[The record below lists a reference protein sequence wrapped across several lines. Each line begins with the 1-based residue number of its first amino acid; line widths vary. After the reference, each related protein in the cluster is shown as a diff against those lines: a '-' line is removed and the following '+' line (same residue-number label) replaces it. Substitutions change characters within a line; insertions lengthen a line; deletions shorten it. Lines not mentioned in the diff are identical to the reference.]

1 MSLRS
6 EPPASRAARWLGVF
20 AYRDFA
26 LIWLAST
33 LALVGVAMYDTA
45 SGWMIM
51 RLDPDPRMV
60 SALRAA
66 INLPMFLVTLAAGA
80 IADIVDARRLL
91 MFTALAAAIFT
102 AGFAALAS
110 LQAETSALLLTT
122 TFLLSAMLS
131 LNSPAWLAIV
141 PRQVPREEISGA
153 MAANGVGYNV
163 SKAMG
168 PAVGGFAIHQYGVSA
183 PIWFLA
189 AANLLVFA
197 ALLMWR
203 PPTIATSS
211 LPAER
216 LTSAVSTGL
225 RHAFNNRLLRATL
238 VHAVAIFPFA
248 AAYWGL
254 LPLISGRAD
263 ATPGFYGI
271 LLSALSV
278 GTIIG
283 SFMQGR
289 LREHLDD
296 DALVV
301 LGSVATA
308 AALAMYAL
316 FPTRAATVGAS
327 LVAGAGWVLILIG
340 HYSSAEHALP
350 DWVRARG
357 LAVFLTIVFGS
368 VTVGAYGW
376 GYVAGWLGLDR
387 ALLLSA
393 AGALL
398 AIPAVW
404 TWKLARSESVDL
416 TPSLHWRVPQSA
428 QPVENSRGPVLVKLE
443 YRIDPAEREKFLRT
457 VDEMGMERKRDGA
470 FAWGIFE
477 DASHAGRFEETYL
490 IGTWLELLH
499 LRERITVADRM
510 LEEEVGRMLLA
521 PPKIEYLIFS
531 EKRAGPFHPH
541 VRV

>member
-1 MSLRS
+1 MMGIVADSGGGTDV
-6 EPPASRAARWLGVF
+6 ARV
-20 AYRDFA
+20 
-26 LIWLAST
+26 
-33 LALVGVAMYDTA
+33 
-45 SGWMIM
+45 
-51 RLDPDPRMV
+51 
-60 SALRAA
+60 
-66 INLPMFLVTLAAGA
+66 
-80 IADIVDARRLL
+80 
-91 MFTALAAAIFT
+91 
-102 AGFAALAS
+102 
-110 LQAETSALLLTT
+110 
-122 TFLLSAMLS
+122 
-131 LNSPAWLAIV
+131 
-141 PRQVPREEISGA
+141 QVEKQR
-153 MAANGVGYNV
+153 
-163 SKAMG
+163 
-168 PAVGGFAIHQYGVSA
+168 
-183 PIWFLA
+183 
-189 AANLLVFA
+189 
-197 ALLMWR
+197 
-203 PPTIATSS
+203 
-211 LPAER
+211 
-216 LTSAVSTGL
+216 

-254 LPLISGRAD
+254 LPLISRRAD

-283 SFMQGR
+283 SVMQGR

-296 DALVV
+296 DAFVV

-316 FPTRAATVGAS
+316 FPTHVATVGAS

-357 LAVFLTIVFGS
+357 LAVFLTLVFGS

-398 AIPAVW
+398 AIPSVW

-428 QPVENSRGPVLVKLE
+428 QPVENSRGPFSSSSSTALTPPTGKSSCARSTRWEWSASATALSLGE
-443 YRIDPAEREKFLRT
+443 SSRMRARRGASKRRI
-457 VDEMGMERKRDGA
+457 
-470 FAWGIFE
+470 
-477 DASHAGRFEETYL
+477 
-490 IGTWLELLH
+490 
-499 LRERITVADRM
+499 
-510 LEEEVGRMLLA
+510 
-521 PPKIEYLIFS
+521 
-531 EKRAGPFHPH
+531 
-541 VRV
+541 